1 MELFFIVRFIGIIV
15 PPWIL
20 SQRQPGHEN
29 KSYINRIKGAD
40 IPSDLC
46 ISLQLLKKYAIADE
60 NLLFCLP
67 AAIRKSELCTG

>member
-1 MELFFIVRFIGIIV
+1 MELFFIVRFISILV
-15 PPWIL
+15 RRWIL

-46 ISLQLLKKYAIADE
+46 ICLQLLKK
-60 NLLFCLP
+60 
-67 AAIRKSELCTG
+67 